1 MKKIHFMGI
10 GGSGVSGVAFL
21 AEKMGYEVTGCDLET
36 GGHDVN
42 HLKNTDLLVVT
53 PAVFYQSAKHPE
65 LVEAQKRGI
74 VITWQEFLGKYLQ
87 KDKKVIC
94 VAGTH
99 GKSTTTAM
107 AGKLLEDAGFDP
119 LVTLGANYKDWKGG
133 SRFGKGD
140 YFVTEADEFF
150 DNFLNYNPE
159 IIILNNIEFDHPDYF
174 KSENQVFE
182 SFKKFVE
189 KMVGKRVLIC
199 NSDSKGVQKLLGR
212 IDKTRLKIVKY
223 SLEDKDINL
232 KLKVLGKHNISNAL
246 GAAALGK
253 YLGIKDEV
261 IKKSLESFGGIGRR
275 LELISEENGMNPDLI
290 GVKIYDDYAHHPTAI
305 KATLSALRD
314 HYPKSRIWAIVE
326 PHGFARTHALLPLY
340 KNVFKDADKVII
352 GPVFKARDKETFG
365 ITPSLVAK
373 KSNHPNALGV
383 NSFDQIVKIMGEE
396 TKKGDVIL
404 VMGAGKSHLWARE
417 ISGSFKTVS
426 FKDLTTFKIG
436 GKIKYFKKVRNKEE
450 LLKAVG
456 FAKQNK
462 LTIFV
467 IGGGSDILIS
477 DNDFEGMV
485 IKYVGDKVIVKKNI
499 ITSEAG
505 LDWDKLVEYSVK
517 NNLQGMEC
525 LSGIPGTVGAA
536 PIQNIGAY
544 GQELADSFVE
554 LEAFDFKQEK
564 FVTFGKK
571 DCGFGYRESVFKR
584 PENWQ
589 KYLITSI
596 TFKLNK
602 NKKPEVVYESLNKY
616 FDDKKI
622 KNPTLSQ
629 IRQGVLAIRKSKLE
643 DPGRIPNAGSFF
655 KNPIVEKSLLDKLIT
670 KYPQIPNFPF
680 ENKYKLYAGWLIE
693 KAGWKGRGYK
703 NAKVSEK
710 NALVLTNPYGKASF
724 KEVVELSEKII
735 KDVYEK
741 FGIKL
746 EPEVQ
751 YINNTKVAILGYGLE
766 GQDAEKYFK
775 NLEGDITIL
784 DKKFGEN
791 YLDDLNKFD
800 VIVRSPGVYRYL
812 PEIVRAEEEGVKIT
826 SAIKIF
832 FDKCPAKIIGVTGT
846 KGKGTTSAL
855 IYEILKND
863 GKDVY
868 LAGNIGKPYLELL
881 PKLKKDSYVILEL
894 SSFQLIDLTISPY
907 IAVVLNI
914 TLDHMD
920 WHKNRTEYVNAKKN
934 IVRHQSVSD
943 WTVLNEEYK
952 VSKSFS
958 DITRAKVNFFS
969 KKLLEP
975 KYKKNLLLRGEHNLE
990 NIAAAVAVAKILKI
1004 GDKTILE
1011 VLTNFPGLEHRLELV
1026 GEINEVKFYN
1036 DSFATGPQPTIAAI
1050 KSFTEPITVILGG
1063 SEKGL
1068 DYEELGREIAKAKNI
1083 KKSIIIG
1090 EIGNKIIVALKKA
1103 KYRGSIINLKKSSM
1117 QKIVENAYRNTS
1129 LGGVVLLSPAAA
1141 SFDMFANYK
1150 DRGNQFKEAVQN
1162 LK

>member
-10 GGSGVSGVAFL
+10 RGSGISGVASL

-36 GGHDVN
+36 GGHDVG

-53 PAVFYQSAKHPE
+53 PAVFYQSAKHRE

-74 VITWQEFLGKYLQ
+74 AITWQEFLGKYLQ
-87 KDKKVIC
+87 KDKKVVCIS
-94 VAGTH
+94 GTH

-107 AGKLLEDAGFDP
+107 AGKLLEDAGLDP

-133 SRFGKGD
+133 SRFGKGG

-150 DNFLNYNPE
+150 DNFLNYDPE

-212 IDKTRLKIVKY
+212 IDKTRFKIIRY
-223 SLEDKDINL
+223 SLKDRNIDL
-232 KLKVLGKHNISNAL
+232 KLKVLGKHNIANAL
-246 GAAALGK
+246 GVVALGR

-261 IKKSLESFGGIGRR
+261 IKKSLENFEGIGRR
-275 LELISEENGMNPDLI
+275 LELISEKNGTSPDLV
-290 GVKIYDDYAHHPTAI
+290 GVKVYDDYAHHPTAI

-314 HYPKSRIWAIVE
+314 HCPKNRIGAIVE
-326 PHGFARTHALLPLY
+326 PHGFARTHALFPLY

-383 NSFDQIVKIMGEE
+383 NSFDQIVKIIGKE

-417 ISGSFKTVS
+417 ISESFKTVS
-426 FKDLTTFKIG
+426 FKDLTTFEIG

-450 LLKAVG
+450 LLKAVS
-456 FAKQNK
+456 FANQNK
-462 LTIFV
+462 LPIFV
-467 IGGGSDILIS
+467 IGGGSDILVS
-477 DNDFEGMV
+477 DKDFDGVV
-485 IKYVGDKVIVKKNI
+485 IKYVGDKVVVKNNI

-505 LDWDKLVEYSVK
+505 LEWDKLVEYSVK

-589 KYLITSI
+589 KYLITSV

-602 NKKPEVVYESLNKY
+602 NKKPEIVYESLNKY

-629 IRQGVLAIRKSKLE
+629 IRQAVLAIRKSKLE

-655 KNPIVEKSLLDKLIT
+655 KNPIVEK
-670 KYPQIPNFPF
+670 
-680 ENKYKLYAGWLIE
+680 YKLSAGFLIE
-693 KAGWKGRGYK
+693 KAGWKGKSFG
-703 NAKVSEK
+703 NAAVSEK

-735 KDVYEK
+735 KDVYDK

-775 NLEGDITIL
+775 NLGEDITIL
-784 DKKFGEN
+784 DKKFDEN
-791 YLDDLNKFD
+791 YLDNLNKFD

-812 PEIVRAEEEGVKIT
+812 PEIVRAEKEGVKIT

-832 FDKCPAKIIGVTGT
+832 FDKCPAKVIGVTGT
-846 KGKGTTSAL
+846 KGKGTTSTL
-855 IYEILKND
+855 IYEIVKKA

-894 SSFQLIDLTISPY
+894 SSFQLIDLTISPH

-934 IVRHQSVSD
+934 IVKHQSISD
-943 WTVLNEEYK
+943 WAVLNEEYK
-952 VSKSFS
+952 ASKSFS

-969 KKLLEP
+969 KKLLES

-1050 KSFTEPITVILGG
+1050 KSFTEPLTVILGG

-1068 DYEELGREIAKAKNI
+1068 DYEELGREIVKAKNI

-1103 KYRGSIINLKKSSM
+1103 KYQGSIINLKTSPM
-1117 QKIVENAYRNTS
+1117 QKIVKNAYRNTS
-1129 LGGVVLLSPAAA
+1129 PGGVVLLSPAAA
-1141 SFDMFANYK
+1141 SFDMFKNYK